1 MFDSKF
7 FEKLSK
13 DLVGLV
19 PKGAATTFDDLQKN
33 FKSLLQNN
41 LNKLDLVTREEFD
54 AQTQVLKRT
63 REKLDAIEKR
73 LEQENR

>member
-19 PKGAATTFDDLQKN
+19 PKGAATTLEDLQQN
-33 FKSLLQNN
+33 FKTVLQNN

-54 AQTQVLKRT
+54 AQKQVLRRT
-63 REKLDAIEKR
+63 REKLEALEKR
-73 LEQENR
+73 LEQQ

>member
-19 PKGAATTFDDLQKN
+19 PKGATTTLEDLQQN
-33 FKSLLQNN
+33 FKTVLQNN

-54 AQTQVLKRT
+54 AQKQVLRRT
-63 REKLDAIEKR
+63 REKLEALEKR
-73 LEQENR
+73 LEQHQ